1 MPVTETADFR
11 TYEPFTVTDE
21 RGHTQVWTLYEELV
35 EGRWEPFYSVV
46 NA

>member
-21 RGHTQVWTLYEELV
+21 RGHTQVWTLCEELECDRV
-35 EGRWEPFYSVV
+35 RRSR
-46 NA
+46 